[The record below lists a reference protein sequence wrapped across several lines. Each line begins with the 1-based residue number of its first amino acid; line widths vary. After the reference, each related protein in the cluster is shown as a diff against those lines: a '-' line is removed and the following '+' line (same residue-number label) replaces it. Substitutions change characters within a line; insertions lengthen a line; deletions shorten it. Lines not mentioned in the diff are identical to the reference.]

1 MCSERPRGHQPGGE
15 GGGPW
20 ELRVAVAVCAVRGP
34 REQGQKSGG
43 GGTTH
48 KNKEK
53 IDSKVCDLNHR
64 FTLLSH
70 LLQKMQDEPF
80 FCNPVSQESPAPKS
94 SCLALAELWGH

>member
-1 MCSERPRGHQPGGE
+1 MGAASSCGSMRGE
-15 GGGPW
+15 GTEGAGTEKW
-20 ELRVAVAVCAVRGP
+20 
-34 REQGQKSGG
+34 GG
-43 GGTTH
+43 GGATH
-48 KNKEK
+48 KNKEEN

-64 FTLLSH
+64 FTLHSH